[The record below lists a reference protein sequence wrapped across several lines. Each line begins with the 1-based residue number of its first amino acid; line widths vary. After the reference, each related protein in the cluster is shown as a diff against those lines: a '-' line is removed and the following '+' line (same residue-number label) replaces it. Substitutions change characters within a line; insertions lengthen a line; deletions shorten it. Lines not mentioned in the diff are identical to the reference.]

1 MYGPHFGLTET
12 PFSITPALRY
22 FYMSEK
28 HREGLAHLLYGIR
41 QPGGFVQLTGE
52 VGTGKTTLCR
62 CLLQQLPPEAD
73 VALILNPRVTAVE
86 FLGSMCDEL
95 RIPYPA
101 DTRSIKVLVDA
112 IYRHLLDA
120 HAKGRRTV
128 LLVDEAQTLSPLV
141 LEQIR
146 LLTNLETATEKL
158 LQIILIGQPELIRLL
173 QRPRL
178 RQLDQRI
185 TARYHLREL
194 SRQETCGYIAHRLQV
209 AGGSDT
215 LFTPMAM
222 RLVHR
227 LSGGLPRLINIICDR
242 ALLGAY
248 AHDRHRVTVAI
259 VRRAGK
265 EVRGSAPWR
274 QSLGRLA
281 RASGLSALGAVT
293 AGAVILVT
301 ASQLSLP
308 RNDAAPSALP
318 DRTTAASAG
327 SKIAGERADEPSR
340 RTEAVATHPL
350 SGRRPSASPHL
361 VDLLADPSIPTDDR
375 TAFADL
381 YALWG
386 VADQEADPSL
396 GCDAGSTVGLE
407 CLVRAGPWK
416 RVRRYDRP
424 SILELTIP
432 TGQRHRVLL
441 VALGDGTATLRLGGQ
456 DYTFPLG
463 EIDDLWDG
471 AFTVLWKVPTAVSR
485 VLSLGMRGKDV
496 EWLGQ
501 RLDAIENKV
510 PAGPRHDAFDATL
523 QQRVLAFQRSWS
535 LAPDGVV
542 GRETLAHLVLATREP
557 GSPSLSQRAQ

>member
-1 MYGPHFGLTET
+1 MYGPHFGLTEA
-12 PFSITPALRY
+12 PFSITPTLRY

-52 VGTGKTTLCR
+52 VGTGKTSLCR

-73 VALILNPRVTAVE
+73 VALILNPRVTALE
-86 FLGSMCDEL
+86 FLASVCDEL
-95 RIPYPA
+95 RIAYPP
-101 DTRSIKVLVDA
+101 DTGSIKVLVDA

-120 HAKGRRTV
+120 HARGRRTV
-128 LLVDEAQTLSPLV
+128 LLVDEAQNLSPLV

-146 LLTNLETATEKL
+146 LLTNLETTAEKL

-173 QRPRL
+173 RRPRL

-209 AGGSDT
+209 AGGSGT

-248 AHDRHRVTVAI
+248 AHDRRRVTAAI

-265 EVRGSAPWR
+265 EVRGSAPP
-274 QSLGRLA
+274 GRLLTRLG
-281 RASGLSALGAVT
+281 RASGLSALGAVV
-293 AGAVILVT
+293 AGAVLLVT

-308 RNDAAPSALP
+308 RSDAP
-318 DRTTAASAG
+318 
-327 SKIAGERADEPSR
+327 
-340 RTEAVATHPL
+340 
-350 SGRRPSASPHL
+350 PSASPGLTLEVSARSGTAGARADQSGNRTEGVTTGLLPDRQPSAPSRL
-361 VDLLADPSIPTDDR
+361 VDLLAEPSIPADDR
-375 TAFADL
+375 TAFAGL
-381 YALWG
+381 FALWG
-386 VADQEADPSL
+386 MADHEADASL
-396 GCDAGSTVGLE
+396 GCGAGSTVGLE
-407 CLVRAGPWK
+407 CLVRSGAWM

-424 SILELTIP
+424 TILELTLA

-441 VALGDGTATLRLGGQ
+441 VGLGDGRATLRFGSR

-471 AFTVLWKVPTAVSR
+471 SFIVPWKVPAAVSR
-485 VLSLGMRGKDV
+485 VLWLGMRGEDV
-496 EWLGQ
+496 AWLRQ
-501 RLDAIENKV
+501 RLDGIENKA
-510 PAGPRHDAFDATL
+510 PDGLRHDVFDATL
-523 QQRVLAFQRSWS
+523 RQRVLAFQRSWS
-535 LAPDGVV
+535 LTPDGVV
-542 GRETLAHLVLATREP
+542 GRETLAHLVLAAREP
-557 GSPSLSQRAQ
+557 GSPSLSPRAP